1 MTQERPFSKSFTT
14 KQRIFESLGKCLS
27 ATPIDKVTVSAI
39 CAGAGVGKSTFY
51 QYFKD
56 KYAVAQWY
64 LDLLYETGAA
74 QIGRTLSW
82 HRGHYITTAG
92 IMQQREVFIAASKS
106 NDYNSIDSYSQR
118 KREQMILGTLA
129 DYQGIEVTR
138 ELHAQVIAL
147 AAGER
152 AVTSRLI
159 KEYGNVSINEVVDC
173 LISIVPRELYEALKT
188 PKQRSQTRFEE
199 EGDTTSDVMLSL
211 LRESILQQDD
221 SSLAH

>member
-1 MTQERPFSKSFTT
+1 MAQDHSFSKSFTT
-14 KQRIFESLGKCLS
+14 KLRIYESLGACLES
-27 ATPIDKVTVSAI
+27 TPIDKVTVSAV
-39 CAGAGVGKSTFY
+39 CTGANVGKSTFY

-106 NDYNSIDSYSQR
+106 NDYNAINSYSQR
-118 KREQMILGTLA
+118 KREQMIFETLT

-138 ELHAQVIAL
+138 TLRSQVIAL

-152 AVTSRLI
+152 AVTSRYI
-159 KEYGNVSINEVVDC
+159 QEDDDVSINEMVDC
-173 LISIVPRELYEALKT
+173 LISIVPPELYEALKT
-188 PKQRSQTRFEE
+188 PKRRIRSDSEE
-199 EGDTTSDVMLSL
+199 TPGTSDAMMSL
-211 LRESILQQDD
+211 LRESILQRDD
-221 SSLAH
+221 SSQV